1 MLSSCS
7 KTLAAAAT
15 TAAATTTPSMTSTTS
30 TPTSLQQVC
39 AAKVRAR
46 YEIISHQHKGGRL
59 DFLLFTLDARVV
71 EGHKAVI

>member
-7 KTLAAAAT
+7 KTLAAAAAAT
-15 TAAATTTPSMTSTTS
+15 TAATTTSMTS